1 MNFDQHT
8 EARTGNQKASGS
20 VVADLRPLAV
30 VAFGGNA
37 LLPAGGQLTMAVQ
50 REQALKAA
58 VAIAPLA
65 VSHRLV
71 ITHGSGPQVGILS
84 EQSLQATALKDTTLD
99 VVDAEIEGMIGY
111 LLMQACQN
119 TFACDVATLLTQVAV
134 NPYDEAFSLPT
145 KPIGGFVSKQ
155 TAKRLHEERGWTF
168 ALRTGGFRRLV
179 ASPTPIEIIELP
191 SIRALITS
199 GIVPVCAGGGGIPVV
214 RTDYQLE
221 GIEAVVD
228 KDHVSS
234 LLAQELHADLLLLLT
249 DVDGLST
256 GFGNPHA
263 RLVRHA
269 PIVWAR
275 QQCLEAGSIAPKV
288 EACCNFVE
296 ATGNPAFI
304 GKLSEAAEVV
314 AGTKGT
320 RFDAVGTIADLEC
333 PPCASLSSV
342 SSV

>member
-1 MNFDQHT
+1 MINDEQSD
-8 EARTGNQKASGS
+8 ARTGDHTPTSTAL
-20 VVADLRPLAV
+20 DDRRPLAV
-30 VAFGGNA
+30 VALGGNA

-84 EQSLQATALKDTTLD
+84 EQSLQATALKDSTLD
-99 VVDAEIEGMIGY
+99 VLDAEIEGMIGY

-119 TFACDVATLLTQVAV
+119 TFACDVATLLTQVVV

-145 KPIGGFVSKQ
+145 KPIGGFVSEQ

-179 ASPTPIEIIELP
+179 ASPAPIEIVELP
-191 SIRALITS
+191 SIRALITA
-199 GIVPVCAGGGGIPVV
+199 GIVPVCAGGGGIPVT
-214 RTDYQLE
+214 RTDYQLD

-234 LLAQELHADLLLLLT
+234 LLAQELHADLLVLLT

-269 PIVWAR
+269 PIAWAR
-275 QQCLEAGSIAPKV
+275 QQSLEAGSIAPKV
-288 EACCNFVE
+288 EACCAFVE

-320 RFDAVGTIADLEC
+320 RFDAVGTTAALEC
-333 PPCASLSSV
+333 LPCTSGSSV
-342 SSV
+342 

>member
-1 MNFDQHT
+1 MTN
-8 EARTGNQKASGS
+8 A
-20 VVADLRPLAV
+20 ADLDGTLGVDARPLAV
-30 VAFGGNA
+30 VALGGNA

-58 VAIAPLA
+58 VALAPLA

-84 EQSLQATALKDTTLD
+84 EQSLQATALKDSTLD

-111 LLMQACQN
+111 VLMQAFRN
-119 TFACDVATLLTQVAV
+119 TFACDVATILTQVVV
-134 NPYDEAFSLPT
+134 NPYDDAFSVPT
-145 KPIGGFVSKQ
+145 KPIGGFVSEE
-155 TAKRLHEERGWTF
+155 TAKQLRGERGWTF
-168 ALRTGGFRRLV
+168 IKKPDGFRRIV
-179 ASPTPIEIIELP
+179 ASPVPLEIVELP
-191 SIRALITS
+191 SIRALRNA
-199 GIVPVCAGGGGIPVV
+199 GVVPICAGGGGIPVV
-214 RTDYQLE
+214 RTDYQLG

-234 LLAQELHADLLLLLT
+234 LLAQELKADVLVLLT

-263 RLVRHA
+263 QLVRHA
-269 PIVWAR
+269 PVEWAR
-275 QQCLEAGSIAPKV
+275 HLNLEAGSIAPKV
-288 EACCNFVE
+288 QACCSFVD

-320 RFDAVGTIADLEC
+320 RFDAVGTTADLEC
-333 PPCASLSSV
+333 QPCLPTY
-342 SSV
+342 